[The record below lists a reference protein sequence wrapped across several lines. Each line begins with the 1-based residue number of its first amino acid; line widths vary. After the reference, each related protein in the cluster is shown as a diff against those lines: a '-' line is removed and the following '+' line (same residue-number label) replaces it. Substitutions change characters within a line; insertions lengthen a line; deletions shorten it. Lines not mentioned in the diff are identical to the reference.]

1 MLPTS
6 TLLTLALL
14 ALGLAALAALR
25 LRVRLGRVPSV
36 SPQTLREG
44 LLQVLALGDHGHP
57 AADVRLLEDGESPVL
72 EMAATPWRLRLW
84 SAAEEAAVAPPAA
97 EREALVVLGGA
108 QLRPGLA
115 QRAGQPVFHLVP
127 GQGAWIGA
135 RGAAPGL
142 ERLLALALARLRR
155 RLQRGSHPDLLPDER
170 AALRAP
176 LDPALARWASAV
188 RWSTPLATEALLAL
202 LAAVFALETLW
213 GDSTATA
220 TLHAMGALTGDAL
233 RSGEVWRLLAAAS
246 LHIGLPHL
254 LANGFALFS
263 FGRHVE
269 AILGSA
275 RFVLLYVLA
284 ALGGSLASTL
294 MSGSSARVAAGAS
307 GALWGLMTALLALG
321 FERRHLLPPPVRSSL
336 RANGLR
342 LLVLNGLISLHPA
355 VDWAA
360 HLGGGLVGF
369 VLVASHLLTAG
380 LAERDEQRLERFWR
394 WAAGLAIAALV
405 GSLLVASWAGR
416 PWDLA
421 RPPAQWRRHV
431 VAGTALSIELPP
443 GWRLSAMGRAATEA
457 TKATTY
463 TTGPFGLQPLT
474 LVLWVS
480 SAELPAHI
488 DARELLAG
496 WEREAQSRPLAAG
509 ARRIAARRTE
519 VGDRPFL
526 YAEYALAR
534 GRERT
539 WIGLAGRRAVRLDV
553 FDSQESPPTWRAAGE
568 RFVAS
573 LRDAAR

>member
-1 MLPTS
+1 MPTS
-6 TLLTLALL
+6 SSLFLALL
-14 ALGLAALAALR
+14 AIGLAALAALR
-25 LRVRLGRVPSV
+25 FKVRLGRVPRV
-36 SPQTLREG
+36 PPPALREG

-57 AADVRLLEDGESPVL
+57 AADVRLLEDDESTLL
-72 EMAATPWRLRLW
+72 EMAATPWLLRLW
-84 SAAEEAAVAPPAA
+84 CAPEGGAAAPPVVAG
-97 EREALVVLGGA
+97 EALVVLGGVE
-108 QLRPGLA
+108 LRASLA
-115 QRAGQPVFHLVP
+115 ERPGQPVFHLVP
-127 GQGAWIGA
+127 GQGAWTGA
-135 RGAAPGL
+135 RRTAPGL
-142 ERLLALALARLRR
+142 ERLLALALSRLRQ

-170 AALRAP
+170 AALRGP
-176 LDPALARWASAV
+176 LDPALARWASAL

-202 LAAVFALETLW
+202 LVAVFALETLW
-213 GDSTATA
+213 GDSTATP

-294 MSGSSARVAAGAS
+294 ASGDKARVAAGAS

-321 FERRHLLPPPVRSSL
+321 YERRQLLPPPVRASL

-342 LLVLNGLISLHPA
+342 LLALNGLISLHPA

-369 VLVASHLLTAG
+369 ALVASHLLTVG
-380 LAERDEQRLERFWR
+380 LAERGRRRLESVLR
-394 WAAGLAIAALV
+394 WAAGLALAALV
-405 GSLLVASWAGR
+405 GSLLVAWWAGR

-421 RPPAQWRRHV
+421 QPPAQWRRQAV
-431 VAGTALSIELPP
+431 SGTTLSIELPP
-443 GWRLSAMGRAATEA
+443 GWRLAPVSDATAEGATFVTGSVGR
-457 TKATTY
+457 
-463 TTGPFGLQPLT
+463 QPLT
-474 LVLWVS
+474 LILWVS
-480 SAELPAHI
+480 LAEMPADI
-488 DARELLAG
+488 DPRELLAG
-496 WEREAQSRPLAAG
+496 WEREAEQRPLAAG

-519 VGDRPFL
+519 VGERPFL
-526 YAEYALAR
+526 FAEYPLAV

-539 WIGLAGRRAVRLDV
+539 WIGLVDRRVVRLDV
-553 FDSQESPPTWRAAGE
+553 FDSPESPPAWQAAGE
-568 RFVAS
+568 RFVGS
-573 LRDAAR
+573 LQGVAR